1 MIFSIFFFIEKNSIN
16 LVFMKKHST
25 LLVLAV
31 IGIFMI
37 TSCGFQQRKYTHGH
51 YLDCCKDPTSTVISP
66 SLSAMTEIPCI
77 DFLEGNQV
85 SKPMMDDLSS
95 SVLATD
101 QDSDEKQNRS
111 MGSEI
116 VGDTTIKGSKGNRV
130 DLPNQ
135 SETPAIL
142 EEHLKKSK
150 KYANRYFGVTGLL
163 FAAMVGLQVAFSQSS
178 SIYSS
183 SLYLSMIV
191 AYVLMLFTFLYFR
204 SLWKKPYQSLSD
216 GLRSYRKFNE
226 QEKWYKAFDN
236 RVFSLHFLIVL
247 SVLMTVFAFFI
258 LITPLYGGY

>member
-1 MIFSIFFFIEKNSIN
+1 MSGYRILSIFTIGFLFVFF
-16 LVFMKKHST
+16 
-25 LLVLAV
+25 
-31 IGIFMI
+31 
-37 TSCGFQQRKYTHGH
+37 TSCGFQSRKYTHGH
-51 YLDCCKDPTSTVISP
+51 YGFDSKVHSRAVEMLSLTCQEGNIEKDE
-66 SLSAMTEIPCI
+66 LSAIVKN
-77 DFLEGNQV
+77 DAEGV
-85 SKPMMDDLSS
+85 IG
-95 SVLATD
+95 VGEEGD
-101 QDSDEKQNRS
+101 QLLVKEANVPVQSTMSDEQYES
-111 MGSEI
+111 
-116 VGDTTIKGSKGNRV
+116 VGADTTIKGKNDQRI

-142 EEHLKKSK
+142 EEHFKKSK

-183 SLYLSMIV
+183 SLYLSMLV

-204 SLWKKPYQSLSD
+204 GLWKKPYQSLSD

-226 QEKWYKAFDN
+226 QEKWYKALDN
-236 RVFSLHFLIVL
+236 RVFSLDFLIVL